1 MLDCV
6 LRGRAEDDHMPRKG
20 YWVALADV
28 SDPEGYK
35 LYIAENA
42 NAFRKYSGR
51 FLTRGGQSETP
62 EGTTRSRVVV
72 IEFPD
77 YAAALEC
84 SRSPEYAKAKALREG
99 NSIMDLA
106 IVEGYDGP
114 QATVLSNHQ
123 AVGPAGDRQFDPV
136 VRPRTPDLGGAGQHR
151 VAGSSQRLGP
161 ARAP

>member
-1 MLDCV
+1 
-6 LRGRAEDDHMPRKG
+6 MPKKG

-35 LYIAENA
+35 LYVAENA
-42 NAFRKYSGR
+42 HAFCKYRGH
-51 FLTRGGQSETP
+51 FLTRGGHSETP

-84 SRSPEYAKAKALREG
+84 YRSPEYTKAKALREG
-99 NSIMDLA
+99 KSIMDLT

-114 QATVLSNHQ
+114 QPTVFPNYQTVLREERWSPNSIQ
-123 AVGPAGDRQFDPV
+123 LVIGIICIAIGAAWLGGFPGFLVAVGFILIAGIA
-136 VRPRTPDLGGAGQHR
+136 LKH
-151 VAGSSQRLGP
+151 
-161 ARAP
+161 